1 MVFVY
6 IFSNYN
12 RSHSLYL
19 LQLETRQP
27 IGSVDAPI
35 LYRWMTAFKGDSS
48 EIIRLFMHPPL
59 MRNDTTK
66 NTSKIT
72 VLVTKSLALLLL
84 SQVRKL

>member
-1 MVFVY
+1 MVFAY
-6 IFSNYN
+6 IFSNCD

-48 EIIRLFMHPPL
+48 EIIRLLMHPVL

-72 VLVTKSLALLLL
+72 FLVTKILELLML
-84 SQVRKL
+84 SQVR